1 MKKIYVIFTV
11 DGDIYCGAINEAI
24 AQGIIDADI
33 KKGDLEIGATYK
45 RCNLYDKVEV

>member
-11 DGDIYCGAINEAI
+11 DGDIYCAAINEII

-33 KKGDLEIGATYK
+33 KKGDLEQGASYK
-45 RCNLYDKVEV
+45 RCNLYDTVKI